1 MILDIESD
9 FIDPMIFEK
18 HMKYG
23 KSVEDV
29 AVEIVQNIPNLKSF
43 HIEPKG
49 TRKVMEY
56 KE

>member
-1 MILDIESD
+1 VILDIESD

-29 AVEIVQNIPNLKSF
+29 AVEIVQNIPNVKSF